1 MADRPTGRQKN
12 IKEGGKGVH
21 VSGQGLGTGPVGQGS
36 NFGGSSTPQHSSAGP
51 RGSSRAPVRGGL
63 SLGGI
68 AVIAVIFLLAK
79 FMGGGDTDTSY
90 VESQPAQQTSVATQQ
105 TDSSGSGSLLSAL
118 LGGGMSFSP
127 SQTIVDWTD
136 PSYRTGVLDTSVK
149 SGARD
154 KRTRINGDGTDNN
167 VILVY
172 MCGTDLES
180 KNGMASRDLAEMA
193 AANLGEHVSIYVYTG
208 SCKSWKT
215 TGISNK
221 VNQIY
226 RVADGGLTCMDADR
240 GNASLV
246 NPDTLVDFL
255 TWARQNT
262 SGNRYDLI
270 FWDHGGG
277 SVSGYGY
284 DEKDPR
290 AGSMDLSSIG
300 KALKAGGLTYDFIG
314 FDACLMATV
323 ETALVVSD
331 YADYMI
337 ASEETEPGVGWYYT
351 DWLNELARDPGKP
364 TVEIGKTIADTFT
377 TMCEKTAPGQKTTLS
392 VTDLAE
398 LTLVVP
404 DALGSFARGT
414 SSMIKDGEYKAV
426 SDARSGAR
434 EFAAQ
439 SKIDQVDLVN
449 LASNLG
455 TEEGKQLAEAIKG
468 CVKYNMT
475 SLSMTNSYGLS
486 MYFPMKRMSSVD
498 SMVDTAENIGMSGDY
513 TAMIRDAASM
523 NVYGQ
528 AASGGSGDAGSVLFG
543 DGLSESMS
551 GQSVDAIAE
560 LLNVFLSSDRSSVA
574 GLTSSNTG
582 FMQNGV
588 DVDTAA
594 RTIAANC
601 FPSDKLVWQ
610 KNPDG
615 EDVISLDEAAW
626 SQVHELALNMFY
638 DNGRGYVDLGVD
650 NVFDFDDDG
659 NLLAPYDRTW
669 VSINLQPVAYYYMDT
684 SGGNEDSIIM
694 GYVPALLNGERV
706 NLIINFSGDFPEGAV
721 VGASWDYG
729 ASSVEVMAKNM
740 TELNPGDRLDF
751 ICDLYTYD
759 GSYEDSYQIGDTLIV
774 PDEGMA
780 GLEISN
786 TDVGDGA
793 VRMLYRFTD
802 IYGSNHWS
810 EAIVK

>member
-12 IKEGGKGVH
+12 IKEGGKGVNVH
-21 VSGQGLGTGPVGQGS
+21 GQGLGTGPVGHGS
-36 NFGGSSTPQHSSAGP
+36 NFGSTTSSGSGTSHQT
-51 RGSSRAPVRGGL
+51 SRAPVRGGL

-68 AVIAVIFLLAK
+68 AVIAVIFLLTK
-79 FMGGGDTDTSY
+79 FMGGGDADTSY
-90 VESQPAQQTSVATQQ
+90 VESAPAQQTTQVSQQ
-105 TDSSGSGSLLSAL
+105 TDSSSGSLLSAL
-118 LGGGMSFSP
+118 LGGGMSYSP
-127 SQTIVDWTD
+127 SQTIADWSD

-149 SGARD
+149 DGARE
-154 KRTRINGDGTDNN
+154 KRTRINGDGTDKN
-167 VILVY
+167 VILIY

-193 AANLGEHVSIYVYTG
+193 AASLNENVSVYVYTG
-208 SCKSWKT
+208 GCKSWKT
-215 TGISNK
+215 SGISNS

-226 RVADGGLTCMDADR
+226 RVADGGLVCMDADR
-240 GNASLV
+240 GKNSLV
-246 NPDTLVDFL
+246 NPNTLVDFL

-290 AGSMDLSSIG
+290 AGAMDLSSIG
-300 KALKAGGLTYDFIG
+300 KALKAGGIVYDFIG

-351 DWLNELARDPGKP
+351 DWLNQLAKDPGKS

-377 TMCEKTAPGQKTTLS
+377 SECARSAPGQKTTLS

-404 DALGSFARGT
+404 DALGSFARDT
-414 SSMIKDGEYKAV
+414 SGMIKDGEYKAV

-439 SKIDQVDLVN
+439 SRIDQVDLVH

-455 TEEGKQLAEAIKG
+455 TDEGRELADAVKG

-475 SLSMTNSYGLS
+475 SSSMTNSYGLS

-498 SMVDTAENIGMSGDY
+498 SMVDTAESIGMSNDY

-528 AASGGSGDAGSVLFG
+528 AASGGGDPGSVLFG

-551 GQSVDAIAE
+551 GQSIDAIAS
-560 LLNVFLSSDRSSVA
+560 LLDAFLASDRSSVA
-574 GLTSSNTG
+574 GLSSSNTG
-582 FMQNGV
+582 FMKNGV

-610 KNPDG
+610 KNSDG
-615 EDVISLDEAAW
+615 DDVISLDEDAW

-650 NVFDFDDDG
+650 NVYDFDDDG

-669 VSINLQPVAYYYMDT
+669 VSIDLQPVAYYYMDT

-721 VGASWDYG
+721 VGASWDYK

-759 GSYEDSYQIGDTLIV
+759 GSYEDSYQIGDTLVV
-774 PDEGMA
+774 PDGGMSA
-780 GLEISN
+780 LEISN
-786 TDVGDGA
+786 TDVGDGK

-810 EAIVK
+810 EAIEK